1 MSPVL
6 LDTDVL
12 SFFAKADTRAS
23 LYAPDLAGRQLTVCF
38 QTVAELRL
46 WALLRRWGPTRQAAL
61 DALLSRMVV
70 LPYDATMAY
79 RWAEVT
85 AHRRRA
91 GRPIDCGDAWIAATA
106 LSHGI
111 PLMTHNARDYEGIPG
126 LVVIT
131 ANETASPA
139 GAD

>member
-1 MSPVL
+1 MPAVL

-23 LYAPDLAGRQLTVCF
+23 LYAPDLAGRQLAVCF

-46 WALLRRWGPTRQAAL
+46 WALVRRWGPSRQAAL
-61 DALLSRMVV
+61 DALLSRTVV
-70 LPYDATMAY
+70 LAYDAIMAL

-106 LSHGI
+106 LRHGV
-111 PLMTHNARDYEGIPG
+111 PLMTHNARDYEDIPG
-126 LVVIT
+126 LTLIT
-131 ANETASPA
+131 AKGNERPA
-139 GAD
+139 GGD